1 MAARQPESGGS
12 NNPASSTRA
21 GDTSTNASA
30 NGSQSAPSQT
40 QQKIMITGDDILIEY
55 VTRLMKSFSTNTIK
69 EEDLTSEQQQ
79 KIEKFITHYVWYA
92 QDKNNADKKGN
103 QPQTTSQG
111 SLKIRL
117 ENRLNEM
124 LERRRR
130 LLKMLFKNEGRL
142 NMFHDQYPDIV
153 KRKKEVIEKFDSK
166 ELEHLLSNSTKNVAQ
181 EVVGCLI
188 PSKGKGILNEIE
200 Q

>member
-1 MAARQPESGGS
+1 
-12 NNPASSTRA
+12 
-21 GDTSTNASA
+21 
-30 NGSQSAPSQT
+30 
-40 QQKIMITGDDILIEY
+40 MITGDDILIEY
-55 VTRLMKSFSTNTIK
+55 VTRLMKTFSSNKIS
-69 EEDLTSEQQQ
+69 EEDLSQEQKT

-92 QDKNNADKKGN
+92 QDKNGDKKDSKKD
-103 QPQTTSQG
+103 QSSTSQG
-111 SLKIRL
+111 GLKLRL
-117 ENRLNEM
+117 DNRLNEM

-142 NMFHDQYPDIV
+142 NQFHEQYPDIV

-188 PSKGKGILNEIE
+188 PGKGKGILNEIE
-200 Q
+200 N